1 MWCGYL
7 EQVERGA
14 HCVVD
19 ADEDGDVGQS
29 PCSKAVF
36 GLPVER
42 LVDTVS
48 GGKLPRQ
55 LCGDL
60 LVLTEVIRYST
71 ACQHPDGQ
79 TAPTARITTSRSRGL
94 NDVCSHSPNTSS
106 ADTDVM
112 AGLSSAGLKG
122 PMNRPSSV
130 VLWKPVSSA
139 HGTTVLVILSK
150 SSRCA
155 PTRSVGSA
163 RGRRPPKGSV

>member
-29 PCSKAVF
+29 LCSKAVF

-60 LVLTEVIRYST
+60 LVLTEVIWYFT
-71 ACQHPDGQ
+71 ACQYPDGVVISFQ
-79 TAPTARITTSRSRGL
+79 ITFSGFEPFFDSFNYFAVQLTDFKGNKSNVGICDLDDEKAKGESAMRGVPL
-94 NDVCSHSPNTSS
+94 GSV
-106 ADTDVM
+106 
-112 AGLSSAGLKG
+112 
-122 PMNRPSSV
+122 PS
-130 VLWKPVSSA
+130 
-139 HGTTVLVILSK
+139 
-150 SSRCA
+150 
-155 PTRSVGSA
+155 GSA
-163 RGRRPPKGSV
+163 SSEEPLDIDLGPRRY

>member
-29 PCSKAVF
+29 LCSKAVF

-60 LVLTEVIRYST
+60 LVLTEVIWYFT
-71 ACQHPDGQ
+71 ACQHSDGVV
-79 TAPTARITTSRSRGL
+79 R
-94 NDVCSHSPNTSS
+94 D
-106 ADTDVM
+106 ADFAGCGRMGVQLIL
-112 AGLSSAGLKG
+112 GLSDG
-122 PMNRPSSV
+122 
-130 VLWKPVSSA
+130 A
-139 HGTTVLVILSK
+139 H
-150 SSRCA
+150 REDHHFA
-155 PTRSVGSA
+155 QPRA
-163 RGRRPPKGSV
+163 